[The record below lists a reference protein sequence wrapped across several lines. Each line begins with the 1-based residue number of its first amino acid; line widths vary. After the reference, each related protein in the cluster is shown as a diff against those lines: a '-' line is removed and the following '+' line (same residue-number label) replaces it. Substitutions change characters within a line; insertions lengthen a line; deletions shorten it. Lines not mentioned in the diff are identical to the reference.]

1 MIEQRTIFEI
11 HRLANEG
18 LSGRRIAK
26 QLGHDRATVADYL
39 ENPNPKRPTF
49 TRTSKLDPF
58 KEEIDRFLDLD
69 PDAPATVI
77 QQRLAV
83 KGFTGKLSILRA
95 YLRKVRKR
103 KVRAFVRF
111 ESAPGEQCQVDWGHF
126 GSLDY
131 GDTKRKLYCLA
142 VVESYSRMLYL
153 EFTHS
158 QRQEALHRGLLNA
171 FTFFGGAP
179 KTLVHD
185 NMLTAVIERDGPLI
199 RFNDAFLDFL
209 RPLKITPRP
218 CNVRQP
224 QEKGKVEKGAI
235 HFIRHNFWPLRTF
248 TGLRDVQEQANQWR
262 DQVANVRVHAT
273 TGQRPIERQKP
284 EAMQPLPELRADCR
298 DTAAVKVHTDFCIH
312 FDGNTYTVPPWLIG
326 KTVVI
331 KADHWKLTVYFKEK
345 TVAEHQRSWQRRQR
359 IELPAHREEA
369 RKYKDKQHRSAE
381 VAALVSLGEA
391 AKDYYERMAG
401 AGLPLKKNV
410 ARLLYLKDEYG
421 AHAVLEAMKRAA
433 AHNAYGAHY
442 IENILYQEMTPQR
455 LHPPVTLKQRELN
468 RIRLEEPSLEE
479 YDSFVVKKRSRH
491 HD

>member
-1 MIEQRTIFEI
+1 MIEQRIIFEI

-18 LSGRRIAK
+18 FSIRRIAK
-26 QLGHDRATVADYL
+26 QLGLHRVTVGRYL
-39 ENPNPKRPTF
+39 ENPTPKRPPC
-49 TRTSKLDPF
+49 TRPSKLDPF
-58 KEEIDRFLDLD
+58 KDEIERLLEID
-69 PDAPATVI
+69 PHAPATVI
-77 QQRLAV
+77 HQRLAA
-83 KGFTGKLSILRA
+83 KGFTGKFSILRV

-171 FTFFGGAP
+171 FAFFGGTP

-185 NMLTAVIERDGPLI
+185 NMLTAVIERDGPLV

-248 TGLRDVQEQANQWR
+248 TGLRDVQEQANGWR

-273 TGQRPIERQKP
+273 TGQRPVERHKP
-284 EAMQPLPELRADCR
+284 DAMQPLPELRADCR
-298 DTAAVKVHTDFCIH
+298 DTAAAKVHTDFCIH

-326 KTVVI
+326 KTVI
-331 KADHWKLTVYFKEK
+331 AKADHRKLTVYFKQK
-345 TVAEHQRSWQRRQR
+345 AVAEHERSWQRRQR
-359 IELPAHREEA
+359 IELSAHREAA
-369 RKYKDKQHRSAE
+369 RKYKDKQHRCAE
-381 VAALVSLGEA
+381 VAALISLGEA
-391 AKDYYERMAG
+391 AKDYYERIVG
-401 AGLPLKKNV
+401 AALPLKKNV

-455 LHPPVTLKQRELN
+455 LHQPVTLKQRELN
-468 RIRLEEPSLEE
+468 RIRLEEPLLEE
-479 YDSFVVKKRSRH
+479 YDSFVVKRRSRH

>member
-11 HRLANEG
+11 CRLANEG
-18 LSGRRIAK
+18 LSARKIAK
-26 QLGHDRATVADYL
+26 QVGHDRGTVAKCL
-39 ENPNPKRPTF
+39 REPQRKRPTY
-49 TRTSKLDPF
+49 TRASKLDPF
-58 KEEIDRFLDLD
+58 KDEISGLLERD

-77 QQRLAV
+77 MQRLV
-83 KGFTGKLSILRA
+83 DKGFTGRISILRT
-95 YLRKVRKR
+95 YLRKARKR
-103 KVRAFVRF
+103 KARSFIRF

-142 VVESYSRMLYL
+142 VIESHSRMLYL

-171 FTFFGGAP
+171 FSFFGGSS
-179 KTLVHD
+179 KNLVHD
-185 NMLTAVIERDGPLI
+185 NMLTAVIERDGPLV

-209 RPLKITPRP
+209 RPLKVTPRP

-248 TGLRDVQEQANQWR
+248 TGLIDVQAQADQWR
-262 DQVANVRVHAT
+262 DKVANVRVHAT
-273 TGQRPIERQKP
+273 TGQRPVDRHEAG
-284 EAMQPLPELRADCR
+284 AMQPLPQFTVECR
-298 DTAAVKVHTDFCIH
+298 DTALAKVHTDFSIH

-326 KTVVI
+326 KTVVA
-331 KADHWKLTVYFKEK
+331 KADHRRLTIYLQEK
-345 TVAEHQRSWQRRQR
+345 VVAEHERCWQRRQR
-359 IELPAHREEA
+359 IELPAHREAA
-369 RKYKDKQHRSAE
+369 RKHKNNHYQSAE
-381 VAALVSLGEA
+381 VAALLSLGEA
-391 AKDYYERMAG
+391 AKDYFERMAG
-401 AGLPLKKNV
+401 TNQPLKKSV
-410 ARLLYLKDEYG
+410 QRLLALKDEYG
-421 AHAVLEAMKRAA
+421 AHAILEAIKRAA

-455 LHPPVTLKQRELN
+455 SHPPVTLKQQELN
-468 RIRLEEPSLEE
+468 RIRLEEPSLED
-479 YDSFVVKKRSRH
+479 YDTFVVKKRSRN